1 MGQGQDKIA
10 ISLLD
15 LQPTAIVELFLLYFN
30 TVDKENS
37 YIAFHGGA
45 IFDKGITW
53 QGVEYLPM
61 PVETDGF
68 EINANGQMSRPKIK
82 ISNKDYFL
90 TDLLSENQDL
100 QFAKVIRK
108 RTFVKYLDDVN
119 FDGGN
124 PWGQADS
131 SAEISNDTFVVS
143 QKTAENKIY
152 VEFELSSPLDLENF
166 EVNNR
171 LMMARYCSWYYRG
184 NGCNYAGPP
193 LESEDGRKVTMNS
206 SSVLNW
212 KTLSNNALWETG
224 IYYNSGDPVYLENK
238 KILINPINSS
248 DNTVS
253 FAKIWYVSQTGH
265 LSSYS
270 DQPDLNQT
278 YWLRDGCNKKID
290 GCKKRFQNNKKQQLG
305 SATLAITNSYV
316 DFSHK
321 KQNYNSNNVASQ
333 ASASAVSELSS
344 EYKADNAIDGVTGYI
359 PSEKNS
365 TTITDASF
373 SWASNNSSTPWIK
386 LTWPEAKTINRV
398 DLYDRPSASSNLT
411 NAKLTFYNG
420 ASIVD
425 TKLVQ
430 SIPTDGSRISTG
442 FSPLTITSLEISGSG
457 YVGTDIGLGEVAV
470 FEPSGLGL
478 YNTSFYDSGVH
489 LQDRL
494 HIATWFHYPNDV
506 SSSSSRLNVFHNI
519 KENCQYSG
527 INLYSYKTKLVLDF
541 ATVLVSGNPVQYIV
555 QNKRLSLPWDAKV
568 LEPMH
573 FETYGGKTNGLSP
586 TALNEGYLAIS
597 NKDKELGRY
606 TLKVR
611 DAKKQVSG
619 EFFLFKNPSYQNG
632 IDDLFFGVN
641 NWQFSD
647 SLSTPNTSDGSV
659 NSNLEITSNIKIG
672 TTAIWT
678 GFSYIEPRK
687 QFFNRADKN
696 KFDDSVGSLPRT
708 YSEITSNESYM
719 LDKLF
724 AWWDMDMND
733 SSPYSIVSS
742 NTPYQTINLSGQYT
756 GSMDSQATKYYNAE
770 LSISQ
775 TPQKY
780 LPFGGF
786 PGIDRY
792 GK

>member
-68 EINANGQMSRPKIK
+68 EVNANGQMSRPKIK

-108 RTFVKYLDDVN
+108 RTFIKYLDDVN

-131 SAEISNDTFVVS
+131 SAEISSDTFVVS

-152 VEFELSSPLDLENF
+152 VELELSSPLDLENF

-171 LMMARYCSWYYRG
+171 LMMSRYCSWYYRG

-193 LESEDGRKVTMNS
+193 LETEDGRKIIMNPTS
-206 SSVLNW
+206 AINW
-212 KTLSNNALWETG
+212 KNLSNNASWVTG

-238 KILINPINSS
+238 KIILNPIKGDSS
-248 DNTVS
+248 NTS
-253 FAKIWYVSQTGH
+253 FAKIWYIAQTGH
-265 LSSYS
+265 LSSSS

-290 GCKKRFQNNKKQQLG
+290 GCKKRFQNNKNQQLG
-305 SATLAITNSYV
+305 TSTFAITNSYV
-316 DFSHK
+316 DLSHK
-321 KQNYNSNNVASQ
+321 KLNFNSNNIAPQSSV
-333 ASASAVSELSS
+333 SAVSRLSS
-344 EYKADNAIDGVTGYI
+344 NFAADNAIDGITGYV
-359 PSEKNS
+359 PTRKNS
-365 TTITDASF
+365 TSFTDAGF
-373 SWASNNSSTPWIK
+373 SWASNNSPTPWIK
-386 LTWPEAKTINRV
+386 LTWPEAKTINRI
-398 DLYDRPSASSNLT
+398 DLYDRPDLSSNLT
-411 NAKLTFYNG
+411 NAQLTFYNG

-430 SIPTDGSRISTG
+430 SIPTDGSRITTG

-457 YVGTDIGLGEVAV
+457 FAGSNIGLGEVAV

-478 YNTSFYDSGVH
+478 YNTSFYDSGIH
-489 LQDRL
+489 MQNRL
-494 HIATWFHYPNDV
+494 HIATWFHYPNGV
-506 SSSSSRLNVFHNI
+506 SSSSSRLNVFHNV
-519 KENCQYSG
+519 KENCRYSG
-527 INLYSYKTKLVLDF
+527 INLYSYQDKLVLDF

-555 QNKRLSLPWDAKV
+555 KNRELSFPWDSKV
-568 LEPMH
+568 LQPMH
-573 FETYGGKTNGLSP
+573 FETYGGKTNGLTP
-586 TALNEGYLAIS
+586 TSLNEGYLAIS
-597 NKDKELGRY
+597 NKNKELGRY
-606 TLKVR
+606 TLKV
-611 DAKKQVSG
+611 KNVKNKVSG

-647 SLSTPNTSDGSV
+647 STSTPNTSGGSV

-672 TTAIWT
+672 TTAIWNN
-678 GFSYIEPRK
+678 FSYLEPRK
-687 QFFNRADKN
+687 QFFNRTDAN
-696 KFDDSVGSLPRT
+696 TFDDKAGSLPRN
-708 YSEITSNESYM
+708 YSEITSKEQYM
-719 LDKLF
+719 FTGIF
-724 AWWDMDMND
+724 AWWDMDMNN
-733 SSPYSIVSS
+733 SAPYSIVSS
-742 NTPYQTINLSGQYT
+742 NSPYQTINLSGQYT
-756 GSMDSQATKYYNAE
+756 SSMDAKKTKYYNAE
-770 LSISQ
+770 LTVTQ

-786 PGIDRY
+786 PGTDKY